1 MKTKKI
7 INNYLKMSSPQSPAI
22 EMYQKDIEELE
33 KLINI
38 AIRPNI
44 KRQLIEYKNNLSNLM
59 NEEKKKLEAEKKKE
73 ETKSEKSDSTNDK
86 EKSTSEVDPSKLST
100 SLLFTT
106 ISKYA
111 FDTSNEKY
119 IKLYLTDGFEGIKTF
134 NSSNIKSKF
143 TKTSFDVCVVGWKSK
158 NYRFSCFNLNKDIN
172 PSDSYVK
179 QTNSGLIVYLAKA
192 NKSDFWD
199 SLEKK
204 KGLFGN
210 KDEDKEGGLDKNKD
224 PNASLMEMMRD
235 MYQNGDPEMKRM
247 IAEAWTKSRDEQENK
262 HKHEHDHNDGCG
274 CGHDH

>member
-1 MKTKKI
+1 
-7 INNYLKMSSPQSPAI
+7 MSSPAI
-22 EMYQKDIEELE
+22 DMYQKDIEELE
-33 KLINI
+33 KLIKLSE
-38 AIRPNI
+38 RPNI
-44 KRQLIEYKNNLSNLM
+44 KRQLEEYKNNLSHLM
-59 NEEKKKLEAEKKKE
+59 LEEKKKLEVEKNKKE
-73 ETKSEKSDSTNDK
+73 NETKKSDSSTGT
-86 EKSTSEVDPSKLST
+86 EKTTSEIDPSKLSS
-100 SLLFTT
+100 SLSFTT

-119 IKLYLTDGFEGIKTF
+119 IKLYLTDGFDGIKSF

-143 TKTSFDVCVVGWKSK
+143 TKNSFDVCIIGWKEK
-158 NYRFSCFNLNKDIN
+158 NYRFSCFNLSKEIIPN
-172 PSDSYVK
+172 DSYVK

-192 NKSDFWD
+192 NKSDLWD

-210 KDEDKEGGLDKNKD
+210 KDEEGAPSLDKNKD

-262 HKHEHDHNDGCG
+262 IKHDHGDGCG

>member
-1 MKTKKI
+1 
-7 INNYLKMSSPQSPAI
+7 MSSPAI

-33 KLINI
+33 KLIGI

-59 NEEKKKLEAEKKKE
+59 KEENKKLEEEKKKNKEEEKKE
-73 ETKSEKSDSTNDK
+73 NTDSTKDK
-86 EKSTSEVDPSKLST
+86 TSSEIDPSKIAT
-100 SLLFTT
+100 SLLFTS

-111 FDTSNEKY
+111 FDTSNEKF
-119 IKLYLTDGFEGIKTF
+119 IKLYLTEGFDGIKSF

-143 TKTSFDVCVVGWKSK
+143 TKTSFDVCVIGWKNK

-172 PSDSYVK
+172 PDNSYVK

-192 NKSDFWD
+192 NTSDFWD

-210 KDEDKEGGLDKNKD
+210 KDEDKDGGLDKNKD

-262 HKHEHDHNDGCG
+262 HKHDHA
-274 CGHDH
+274 H

>member
-1 MKTKKI
+1 
-7 INNYLKMSSPQSPAI
+7 MSSSQSPAI

-44 KRQLIEYKNNLSNLM
+44 KRQLIEYKNNLSNSM
-59 NEEKKKLEAEKKKE
+59 KDEKKKLETEQKKKE
-73 ETKSEKSDSTNDK
+73 EELKTTKDESKTEK
-86 EKSTSEVDPSKLST
+86 EKSSSEIDPAKLST

-111 FDTSNEKY
+111 LDTSNEKFV
-119 IKLYLTDGFEGIKTF
+119 KLYLTDGFEGIKTF

-143 TKTSFDVCVVGWKSK
+143 TKTSFDICVIGWKNK

-172 PSDSYVK
+172 PKDSYVK
-179 QTNSGLIVYLAKA
+179 QTNSGLIVYLKKE
-192 NKSDFWD
+192 NNSDTWE

-210 KDEDKEGGLDKNKD
+210 KDENEEGGADKNKD

-247 IAEAWTKSRDEQENK
+247 IAEAWTKSRDEQQNK
-262 HKHEHDHNDGCG
+262 LKHEHEHGHDDGCG